1 MKPLNI
7 NEFLERYVIVN
18 VCISTWSARRNNTP
32 KDLGLED
39 ETISKDVAS
48 VGGKSVFDLK
58 KIKFMSDIRRET
70 LAYLGV
76 VGFQILGGWAIR
88 RELHQEVMDKLE
100 LLRSTYYEKL
110 DILLADYASECEAWI
125 ADAATKVS
133 IPGFSESIRRSLYSE
148 AYVRNQVR
156 FTYSANLN
164 MGDDPVGDTAAMTVA
179 QLAEESLRD
188 FQYSMSKGHSFS
200 RKSMSYLTKV
210 RDKLAALSLLDSFCQ
225 PAIDEIDKFEAQLN
239 AGGKKKVDVTL
250 MQGLMGQLSLLANP
264 DYLISLRSANM
275 EIENEPDEVEEPS
288 DFLAGLLELTGS
300 APDTAVQPQA
310 GTDFL
315 DGLLAETAK
324 AVEEESAFY

>member
-1 MKPLNI
+1 
-7 NEFLERYVIVN
+7 
-18 VCISTWSARRNNTP
+18 
-32 KDLGLED
+32 
-39 ETISKDVAS
+39 
-48 VGGKSVFDLK
+48 
-58 KIKFMSDIRRET
+58 
-70 LAYLGV
+70 
-76 VGFQILGGWAIR
+76 
-88 RELHQEVMDKLE
+88 
-100 LLRSTYYEKL
+100 
-110 DILLADYASECEAWI
+110 
-125 ADAATKVS
+125 
-133 IPGFSESIRRSLYSE
+133 
-148 AYVRNQVR
+148 
-156 FTYSANLN
+156 
-164 MGDDPVGDTAAMTVA
+164 
-179 QLAEESLRD
+179 
-188 FQYSMSKGHSFS
+188 MSKGHSFS

-275 EIENEPDEVEEPS
+275 EIENEPDEAEEPS